1 MKTTSP
7 QAHYDVVIIG
17 GGLVGASLAC
27 ALQAAIDRMRTGVR
41 AQPLRVLV
49 TEAAAH
55 VDASPSFD
63 ARSTALSYGSQR
75 IYQGLGLWDRLAPHA
90 TPIKHIHV
98 SDRGHFGAVRLDS
111 ETMNVEALGQVIEN
125 RHLGEALMQALTS
138 APDIDYLCPARIVSA
153 SHTPAGMAL
162 TVAIPEMKA
171 QAKQQDQTREIS
183 ASLVVLADGGKST
196 LCQQLGIGMRVEHY
210 GQKAIIANVAFEKP
224 HENVAYERFTD
235 SGPLAVLPLA
245 DLAGDHRGALIWT
258 LTHEDADVTIGLS
271 DDDFLAA
278 LQERFGHRLGMF
290 EKVGRRASYP
300 LSLTVAQEQVRP
312 GLVLLGNVAHTL
324 HPVAGQ
330 GLNLALRDAES
341 LAGLIMESYRGKDGE
356 TVSPGTMSVLQ
367 RFVDSQQADQNL
379 TIDFSHYMTRL
390 FSSTNPGLVWARK
403 FGMFSVDLLP
413 VVKRGFARQAMG
425 MGERL
430 RRTAG

>member
-1 MKTTSP
+1 LKTTSP
-7 QAHYDVVIIG
+7 QAHYDIVIIG

-27 ALQAAIDRMRTGVR
+27 ALQAATDRMRTGAR

-75 IYQGLGLWDRLAPHA
+75 IYQRLGLWDRLAPHA
-90 TPIKHIHV
+90 TPIHHIHV

-125 RHLGEALMQALTS
+125 RHLGEVLMQALTT
-138 APDIDYLCPARIVSA
+138 APDIDFLCPASIVSA
-153 SHTPAGMAL
+153 RHAQAGMTL
-162 TVAIPEMKA
+162 TVATQKQA
-171 QAKQQDQTREIS
+171 QEQAHAQKETREIS

-210 GQKAIIANVAFEKP
+210 GQKAIIANVAFEKS
-224 HENVAYERFTD
+224 HDNVAYERFTD

-245 DLAGDHRGALIWT
+245 TLAGDHRGALIWT
-258 LTHEDADVTIGLS
+258 LTHEDADATIGLS

-278 LQERFGHRLGMF
+278 LQDRFGHRLGMF

-341 LAGLIMESYRGKDGE
+341 LAGLIMESCSGDE
-356 TVSPGTMSVLQ
+356 IVSPGTMSVLQ
-367 RFVDSQQADQNL
+367 RFVSSQQTDQNL

-425 MGERL
+425 MGERRSRVAL
-430 RRTAG
+430 